1 MKAWIKETIWR
12 YRLDDGNE
20 VEVSYDSDGL
30 INWVKPLFK
39 PVGLIFYLDPVPP
52 DSTSQQIKN
61 CNVEHGNKYASG
73 RFSIL

>member
-1 MKAWIKETIWR
+1 MKSWIKETIWR
-12 YRLDDGNE
+12 YRLNDGNE

-30 INWVKPLFK
+30 INWVKPLFR
-39 PVGLIFYLDPVPP
+39 PAGLIFYLDPVPP
-52 DSTSQQIKN
+52 EATSQQIKN